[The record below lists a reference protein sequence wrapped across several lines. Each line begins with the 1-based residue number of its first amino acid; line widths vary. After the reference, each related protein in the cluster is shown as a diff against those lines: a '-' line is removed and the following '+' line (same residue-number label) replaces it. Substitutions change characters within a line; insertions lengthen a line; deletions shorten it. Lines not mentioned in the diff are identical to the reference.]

1 MSAQMYCVLE
11 AKKFCMHVPFSNNRR
26 APPRKQKLLAS
37 TQKSSK
43 EVRLPAVGSMPVY
56 FQRQGNYHFFK
67 FPQAAVA
74 KPSWL

>member
-1 MSAQMYCVLE
+1 MSAQMYCVLG
-11 AKKFCMHVPFSNNRR
+11 AKIFCMCVLFSNNTK
-26 APPRKQKLLAS
+26 ASPRKQKLLAS
-37 TQKSSK
+37 AWKGSK

>member
-1 MSAQMYCVLE
+1 MLAQMYCVLG
-11 AKKFCMHVPFSNNRR
+11 AKILCMRVLFPNNMR

-37 TQKSSK
+37 AQKGSK
-43 EVRLPAVGSMPVY
+43 EVRLPAVRSMPVY